1 VRALISPRGFAVLS
15 RPATVRLLLAA
26 FLLDLLSVFIVFG
39 YGSSYLLRELHAPAA
54 YPAFAL
60 AIYGGVKTG
69 ASQPAGW
76 LLDRLG
82 KGPVVAFALAA
93 GSIGLALAAR
103 DQQAPAF
110 FVAVGLLAVT
120 VSVGWIVVMAALA
133 QEADA
138 NDRGA
143 AASTLGLLSG
153 AATGTAVFLAA
164 AFIAF
169 GTPKGALGFGVV
181 LVVAVCSL
189 MAFASLRPPEIQ
201 VFGRRKVLR
210 ERLPLF
216 AIVFCHFAAL
226 TAVAGLYIPFL
237 LRDLDLS
244 TTTAA
249 IVLLPAAATGGLT
262 MLWSGSRSRAGG
274 RFALAGD
281 FYALGGL
288 SLLLISRESHLLLV
302 VLLTIPVVGALAATA
317 PLVNAAVLDTGSQA
331 KSETLGWIFLVEGLG
346 AAAGPLLAASAI
358 SLVGIRIAMV
368 ILACAVIPFGLA
380 VKKGQ
385 QAIRP

>member
-1 VRALISPRGFAVLS
+1 MRAVISSRGFAVLW
-15 RPATVRLLLAA
+15 RPATLRLLLAA

-39 YGSSYLLRELHAPAA
+39 YGSSYLLRVLHAPPA

-69 ASQPAGW
+69 TSQPAGW

-82 KGPVVAFALAA
+82 KGPVVAIALAA
-93 GSIGLALAAR
+93 GSIGLAMAAHSR
-103 DQQAPAF
+103 RADAF

-120 VSVGWIVVMAALA
+120 VSIGWVVVMAALS
-133 QEADA
+133 QEANVKA
-138 NDRGA
+138 RGA

-153 AATGTAVFLAA
+153 AATGSAVFLAA
-164 AFIAF
+164 GFVAV
-169 GTPKGALGFGVV
+169 GTPREALGLGVS
-181 LVVAVCSL
+181 LVVVVSSL
-189 MAFASLRPPEIQ
+189 LAFATFRPPEAMH
-201 VFGRRKVLR
+201 FGRRRVLR

-226 TAVAGLYIPFL
+226 TAVAALYIPFL

-244 TTTAA
+244 TTRAA
-249 IVLLPAAATGGLT
+249 TVLVPAAAAGGLT
-262 MLWSGSRSRAGG
+262 MLWSGSRSRAGL

-288 SLLLISRESHLLLV
+288 ALLLISRESHLLLV
-302 VLLTIPVVGALAATA
+302 GLLTVPVVGALAATA
-317 PLVNAAVLDTGSQA
+317 PLVNAAVLDTGSRTH
-331 KSETLGWIFLVEGLG
+331 SETLGWIFLVEGMG
-346 AAAGPLLAASAI
+346 AAAGPLVAAGGI
-358 SLVGIRIAMV
+358 SLVGISLAMA
-368 ILACAVIPFGLA
+368 ILSCFIIPFGLA

-385 QAIRP
+385 QAIQQ

>member
-1 VRALISPRGFAVLS
+1 MIQ
-15 RPATVRLLLAA
+15 LLE
-26 FLLDLLSVFIVFG
+26 FILKFD
-39 YGSSYLLRELHAPAA
+39 EH
-54 YPAFAL
+54 
-60 AIYGGVKTG
+60 
-69 ASQPAGW
+69 
-76 LLDRLG
+76 LDRL
-82 KGPVVAFALAA
+82 A
-93 GSIGLALAAR
+93 GEYGIWTYA
-103 DQQAPAF
+103 
-110 FVAVGLLAVT
+110 
-120 VSVGWIVVMAALA
+120 I
-133 QEADA
+133 
-138 NDRGA
+138 
-143 AASTLGLLSG
+143 
-153 AATGTAVFLAA
+153 
-164 AFIAF
+164 
-169 GTPKGALGFGVV
+169 
-181 LVVAVCSL
+181 
-189 MAFASLRPPEIQ
+189 
-201 VFGRRKVLR
+201 
-210 ERLPLF
+210 LF

-302 VLLTIPVVGALAATA
+302 VLLTIPVVGALAVTA

-358 SLVGIRIAMV
+358 SVVGIRIAMV